1 VAFDIDHAGDV
12 HRYFKFGRR
21 NSTMNF
27 LERTLKKH
35 ARRLEG
41 RTTEPS
47 QRRDQERDPDS
58 ARGS

>member
-27 LERTLKKH
+27 LERTLKH
-35 ARRLEG
+35 SRRLE
-41 RTTEPS
+41 RTPWERAP
-47 QRRDQERDPDS
+47 RDTERDL
-58 ARGS
+58 